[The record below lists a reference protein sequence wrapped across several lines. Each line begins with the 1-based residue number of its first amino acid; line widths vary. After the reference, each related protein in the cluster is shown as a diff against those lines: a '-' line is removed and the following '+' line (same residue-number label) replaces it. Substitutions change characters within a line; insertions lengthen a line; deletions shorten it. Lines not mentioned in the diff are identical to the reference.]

1 MRVLILSCKTG
12 GGHDAAGMAVKEEME
27 RHGHEVVF
35 LDYLTLASEKTAR
48 VVGQVYIDIVKFAPK
63 VFGLI
68 YRLGSIVSRTVE
80 HSPVYYVNARM
91 KKYLEAYLK
100 EHPADA
106 IVMPHLYPAET
117 VTYMKRSGCSL
128 PLTLVI
134 MTDYTCIPFWEETDC
149 DYYVIPHKDL
159 ETPIV
164 KRGLPKEKL
173 LPFGIPVSRRF
184 LEAPDRD
191 EARAFLHIPARQK
204 VHLVVGGSMGAGDLM
219 KLTDDIYSMGGRQE
233 RVIVICGDNKKLAGR
248 LNARYRDEALVQI
261 LGRTNRME
269 WYMKACDCMYTK
281 PGGLTSTE
289 AAAAR
294 IPMVHT
300 APIPGCETKNR
311 EFFTGR
317 HLSVSG
323 RTVKEQA
330 GKGRELM
337 CSDEL
342 RQTMKHAQ
350 ETYIPGDAARKIR
363 LFLEGNVKKH

>member
-1 MRVLILSCKTG
+1 MRVLVLSCKTG

-48 VVGQVYIDIVKFAPK
+48 VVGQAYIDIVKFMPK
-63 VFGLI
+63 VFGMV
-68 YRLGSIVSRTVE
+68 YRLAGIVSRTVE
-80 HSPVYYVNARM
+80 HSPVYYVNAKM
-91 KKYLEAYLK
+91 KKYLEVYLK
-100 EHPADA
+100 EHPTDV

-117 VTYMKRSGCSL
+117 VTYMKRSGCDL

-134 MTDYTCIPFWEETDC
+134 MTDYTCIPFWEETEC
-149 DYYVIPHKDL
+149 DYYVVPHKEL
-159 ETPIV
+159 EPGIV
-164 KRGLPKEKL
+164 KRGVPKEKL

-184 LEAPDRD
+184 LEAPERE
-191 EARAFLHIPARQK
+191 EARTFLHIPARQK
-204 VHLVVGGSMGAGDLM
+204 VHLIVGGSMGAGDLM
-219 KLTDDIYSMGGRQE
+219 KLTDEIYAMGGRRE
-233 RVIVICGDNKKLAGR
+233 RVIVICGDNKKLANK

-294 IPMVHT
+294 ILTVHT

-311 EFFTGR
+311 EFFTKR
-317 HLSVSG
+317 YLSVSG
-323 RTVKEQA
+323 RTVREQA
-330 GKGRELM
+330 KKGRDLLE
-337 CSDEL
+337 SNDL
-342 RQTMKHAQ
+342 RQKMKRAQ
-350 ETYIPGDAARKIR
+350 EIYVPGDAARKIR
-363 LFLEGNVKKH
+363 LFLEDKVKRN